1 MEGKDKF
8 DNKNIESISSDTEE
22 INEEISEEEEEIS
35 IENIHIQKWFCPE
48 KYNTINE
55 AEFIE
60 ISNIL
65 SEPINEIY
73 LKMGPLELFL
83 EVIDEFIEKIAFYT
97 NEYLYKR
104 YNEKSNYSKENII
117 RYLYV
122 YLFLSVYNLP
132 EIDTIWENSNLF
144 STSVSQ
150 IISKNHFKKINK
162 VFSIS
167 KYNDQIKTPNIN
179 NNNKFEKID

>member
-1 MEGKDKF
+1 M
-8 DNKNIESISSDTEE
+8 
-22 INEEISEEEEEIS
+22 
-35 IENIHIQKWFCPE
+35 
-48 KYNTINE
+48 
-55 AEFIE
+55 
-60 ISNIL
+60 L

-73 LKMGPLELFL
+73 LKMSPLELLL

-97 NEYLYKR
+97 NEYSYKR
-104 YNEKSNYSKENII
+104 YNEESNYSKEDII

-132 EIDTIWENSNLF
+132 EIDTIWENSNPF

-162 VFSIS
+162 
-167 KYNDQIKTPNIN
+167 
-179 NNNKFEKID
+179 